1 MGTQLRYL
9 IYLPKWMNEVRWDW
23 HCFTCGQAGMRFSLP
38 LLWNPLLPVTLLC
51 VIPGEE
57 KFDSRQ
63 YWGTSLDCTKTQKDL
78 YCQQQ
83 IYFTNI
89 FSTKNTQ
96 KQLWPSGVYS
106 KDYEPGLILKKP
118 INVIHTLTD
127 RKRKKNDPLNICR
140 KKAFYT
146 SQDQSWWK
154 TFSNLGTCSWPGKE
168 I

>member
-127 RKRKKNDPLNICR
+127 QKRKKTILSIYAE
-140 KKAFYT
+140 KKHFTQVKINHDEKLLAT
-146 SQDQSWWK
+146 
-154 TFSNLGTCSWPGKE
+154 
-168 I
+168 